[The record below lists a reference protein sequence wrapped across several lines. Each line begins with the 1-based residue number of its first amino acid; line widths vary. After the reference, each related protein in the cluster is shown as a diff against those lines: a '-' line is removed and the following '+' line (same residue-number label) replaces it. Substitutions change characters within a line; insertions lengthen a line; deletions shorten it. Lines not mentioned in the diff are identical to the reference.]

1 MKFSVGN
8 LLLAVY
14 NIISIIFK
22 LGYTAQTCY
31 HMKFSVA
38 NLLLTVYN
46 IISIIFRLG

>member
-38 NLLLTVYN
+38 NTVYN
-46 IISIIFRLG
+46 IISIIFKLG